1 MTLEGSGRLVRI
13 DASTRAITHNVAL
26 GPKPRGVAVSS
37 DGTRVLVTRMVSPD
51 SGGEVWEVTGSTLAL
66 TRTFV
71 LPLDT
76 EPVSSESD
84 GPGLPNYVQAV
95 TITPDGRGA
104 WVPSKKDNIRRGTGP
119 APSDG
124 VAFDQDS
131 RTRTIVSKLDLVGN
145 VTNLLN
151 RRDVDNGDLATAVA
165 FNDLGDYA
173 FVITQGSERVDI
185 YDALTHNH
193 LSLISNVGHAPRGI
207 LFSGN
212 KIYVQNFMSRNVTI
226 IDVSNVGTTNIFG
239 TPVTVSTQTTEPLSA
254 QVRLGK
260 QIFYN
265 STDARMSAE
274 SYTSCASCHL
284 DGDTDGRTWDFT
296 QAGEGVRQTSSLL
309 GRGGVA
315 QQGPVHWTGNFDEIQ
330 DFENDM
336 RSPGFGGTGFLSESD
351 FALTSDTLGAPKA
364 GRSAELDALA
374 AYVGSLTTAPTSP
387 FRNSDGTMTADAI
400 AGQAI
405 FSSAGCATCHSGSE
419 MTDSALNVFHDVG
432 TITAASGQRKGQP
445 LTGFDTPTVIGV
457 WATAPYLHDGS
468 AATLLDVITTKN
480 PNNLHGNTTGLTS
493 TQKTQLVAYLQQLDD
508 YVPPPPPTWTGQ
520 DIGTVGLAGS
530 FSDSGGTVTV
540 TGAGADITGTAD
552 AFRFVWKDL
561 TGDGTITAK
570 VTAITNNDAAQLA
583 NTKVGVMFRDNV
595 TAAGAMNAFAM
606 TKPAS
611 NKSQVRTTAGGTTT
625 SGTANTITL
634 PTWLRV
640 TRAGN
645 VFTPYYSTNSTNGTD
660 GTWTALTTATTIAM
674 ASTAKVGFA
683 VSSHTTA
690 ALATATFTNITITQP
705 IAAAPTFSVG
715 SGTYNNAQSV
725 TISSTTTGA
734 SIRYTLD
741 GSTPTSSSALYSG
754 PVAIAS
760 SNTTL
765 KAIATKSGMVD
776 STVTSAT
783 YTLTVATPSA
793 SPGGGTYT
801 SAQSVTLSSATTGAT
816 IYYTVDGS
824 TPTTASAVYS
834 GAIAIGSTTVLRA
847 IGTKSG
853 MGTSAM
859 MSATYTLNVNVTA
872 PTASPTGGTYNDV
885 QSVTLST
892 TTSGASIYYT
902 LDGSTPTSASTQYTA
917 PISITASSTLRA
929 IATKAGLDDST
940 IMSATYTL
948 TVSTPSASVAA
959 GTYND
964 VQSVT
969 LSSATSG
976 ASIYYT
982 LDGSTPTTASTLYTG
997 AVSVAASGTLK
1008 AIAAKGGMG
1017 SSAVMSA
1024 AYTLT
1029 VSTPTSNPVAGS
1041 YSTAQS
1047 VTLSSATPGAS
1058 MYYTLDGSTPTT
1070 ASTLYA
1076 AAINIAA
1083 TTTVKAIAA
1092 KGSMGNS
1099 AVLTAAYTI
1108 STGPAAPSSLVASDG
1123 KGASR
1128 LTWTDN
1134 SSSETGFRIERK
1146 TGAGAYALL
1155 TTVGA
1160 NVTSYIDLVG
1170 ANTYTYKVRANGA
1183 SGDSA
1188 FSNEDSA
1195 TVTAATSAA
1204 ATADAHVRGPTGYG
1218 NFNTATMEVKWAVS
1232 ANSDRHAYVRFDLT
1246 GVNANVGQAKIRLW
1260 GALPAS
1266 AIAKTISVSAVAN
1279 VTWGETTITWANS
1292 SGVAGYIGSELAT
1305 VNVNTT
1311 TGQYWEWDVTQ
1322 YLQAQKTAGAT
1333 AVSFAVKSNTQS
1345 DNGPTPFNSDEAA
1358 SNKPQLVISSAP

>member
-1 MTLEGSGRLVRI
+1 
-13 DASTRAITHNVAL
+13 
-26 GPKPRGVAVSS
+26 
-37 DGTRVLVTRMVSPD
+37 
-51 SGGEVWEVTGSTLAL
+51 
-66 TRTFV
+66 
-71 LPLDT
+71 
-76 EPVSSESD
+76 
-84 GPGLPNYVQAV
+84 
-95 TITPDGRGA
+95 
-104 WVPSKKDNIRRGTGP
+104 
-119 APSDG
+119 
-124 VAFDQDS
+124 
-131 RTRTIVSKLDLVGN
+131 
-145 VTNLLN
+145 
-151 RRDVDNGDLATAVA
+151 
-165 FNDLGDYA
+165 
-173 FVITQGSERVDI
+173 
-185 YDALTHNH
+185 
-193 LSLISNVGHAPRGI
+193 
-207 LFSGN
+207 
-212 KIYVQNFMSRNVTI
+212 
-226 IDVSNVGTTNIFG
+226 
-239 TPVTVSTQTTEPLSA
+239 
-254 QVRLGK
+254 
-260 QIFYN
+260 
-265 STDARMSAE
+265 
-274 SYTSCASCHL
+274 
-284 DGDTDGRTWDFT
+284 
-296 QAGEGVRQTSSLL
+296 
-309 GRGGVA
+309 
-315 QQGPVHWTGNFDEIQ
+315 
-330 DFENDM
+330 
-336 RSPGFGGTGFLSESD
+336 
-351 FALTSDTLGAPKA
+351 
-364 GRSAELDALA
+364 
-374 AYVGSLTTAPTSP
+374 
-387 FRNSDGTMTADAI
+387 MTADAI

-520 DIGTVGLAGS
+520 DIGTVGLPGS
-530 FSDSGGTVTV
+530 FTDSGGTLTV

-595 TAAGAMNAFAM
+595 TAVGAMNAFAM

-611 NKSQVRTTAGGTTT
+611 NKSQVRTTTGGTTT
-625 SGTANTITL
+625 SGTTNTITL

-674 ASTAKVGFA
+674 ATTAKVGFA

-705 IAAAPTFSVG
+705 IAAAPSFSVG

-741 GSTPTSSSALYSG
+741 GSTPTGSSALYSG
-754 PVAIAS
+754 PLTIAS

-793 SPGGGTYT
+793 SPGGGTFT

-816 IYYTVDGS
+816 IDYTLDGS
-824 TPTTASAVYS
+824 TPDTTSAVYS
-834 GAIAIGSTTVLRA
+834 GAISIGSTTVLRA

-859 MSATYTLNVNVTA
+859 MSATYTLNVTA
-872 PTASPTGGTYNDV
+872 PTANPAGGTYNDV

-902 LDGSTPTSASTQYTA
+902 LDGSTPTSAGTQYTA

-929 IATKAGLDDST
+929 IAAKAGLDDST

-948 TVSTPSASVAA
+948 AVAAPSASVAA

-969 LSSATSG
+969 LSSATPG

-982 LDGSTPTTASTLYTG
+982 LDGSTPNTASTLYTG
-997 AVSVAASGTLK
+997 PVSVAASGTLK

-1017 SSAVMSA
+1017 SSGVMSATYTLTASTPSASPAAGTYNNVQSVTLSSATPGASMYYTLDGSTPTTVSTLYTGPVSVAASGTLKAIAAKGDMDISAVMSA

-1029 VSTPTSNPVAGS
+1029 VSTPTSNPAAGS

-1047 VTLSSATPGAS
+1047 VTLSTTTSGAS
-1058 MYYTLDGSTPTT
+1058 IYYTLDGSTPTT

-1092 KGSMGNS
+1092 KGAMGNS

-1108 STGPAAPSSLVASDG
+1108 STGPAAPTGLSATAGVPTTLSWTAPGGTITGYQVWRGTTAGGETLLAS
-1123 KGASR
+1123 
-1128 LTWTDN
+1128 
-1134 SSSETGFRIERK
+1134 
-1146 TGAGAYALL
+1146 
-1155 TTVGA
+1155 VGTSP
-1160 NVTSYIDLVG
+1160 TSYTDATVAL
-1170 ANTYTYKVRANGA
+1170 NTTYYYKVRAMNGGSAGSFSSEVSAAIGA
-1183 SGDSA
+1183 SKLVDPDNDTFVRDGTATANNCNAGNATNCGQTTADSMGVKLNA
-1188 FSNEDSA
+1188 GSNRFYFLRIPLSSVPAGTLPA
-1195 TVTAATSAA
+1195 TTKVRLYGNCQVTAKTLNVYKITNTSWAEGTLTYTSANGTTPSMVTEVQATANKLVGASVSITAGNKDWSGAALTSYIQTQKASTRPATSRWASTTTCSWPPTARVRSTAA
-1204 ATADAHVRGPTGYG
+1204 RRPPTSRSCGSSSRVLALDGGRSRPSGGRPQLRG
-1218 NFNTATMEVKWAVS
+1218 
-1232 ANSDRHAYVRFDLT
+1232 
-1246 GVNANVGQAKIRLW
+1246 VGPER
-1260 GALPAS
+1260 AS
-1266 AIAKTISVSAVAN
+1266 A
-1279 VTWGETTITWANS
+1279 
-1292 SGVAGYIGSELAT
+1292 
-1305 VNVNTT
+1305 
-1311 TGQYWEWDVTQ
+1311 
-1322 YLQAQKTAGAT
+1322 
-1333 AVSFAVKSNTQS
+1333 
-1345 DNGPTPFNSDEAA
+1345 
-1358 SNKPQLVISSAP
+1358 